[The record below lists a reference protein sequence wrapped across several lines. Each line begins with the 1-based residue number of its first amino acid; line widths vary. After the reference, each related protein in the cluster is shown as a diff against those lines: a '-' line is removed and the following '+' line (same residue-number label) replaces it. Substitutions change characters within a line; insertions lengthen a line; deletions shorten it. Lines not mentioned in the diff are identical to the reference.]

1 MRPKERTKT
10 PQSDLF
16 RLKLVNLIDL
26 RHELC
31 RLGDKINWSG
41 LVEEFGALYAEHG
54 RPGVPI
60 RLMAGLHYLKHAFGL
75 SDEVVVKS
83 WVENPYW
90 QYFCGEEYFQHRLP
104 IDPSQMTRFRTRLG
118 PSGCEKLLQL
128 TIAAGLEARA
138 VKPSSFTQV
147 TVDTTVQEK
156 AIAFPTDGRLYH
168 KGRVWLVR
176 LAKRAGIELRQSYLR
191 VGKQSLFMQQRYSAA
206 RQMRRARRELK
217 RSKVYLGRVYRDILR
232 KLPQQSAAV
241 RELFAEPLARIARLL
256 AQQRHDH
263 DKLYSLHAP
272 EVECIA
278 KGKVHKKY
286 EFGVKVSL
294 AVTQRDNFIV
304 GALALPGTPFDG
316 HTLSA
321 ALHQVEKLTGIRP
334 ERCFVDRGYRG
345 HGIKELS
352 VHIAGQKRGV
362 TRALRR
368 ALKRRNA
375 IEPIIGH
382 AKHDGLMG
390 RNYLLGSRGDA
401 MNAILAAAGHN
412 LRIILRKLRL
422 SWLGFLQLLLRDL
435 RLDLPACA
443 TV

>member
-26 RHELC
+26 RHDLC
-31 RLGDKINWSG
+31 RLGEKINWPG
-41 LVEEFGALYAEHG
+41 LVEQFGALYSEHG

-75 SDEVVVKS
+75 SDEVVVKN

-104 IDPSQMTRFRTRLG
+104 IDPSQMTRFRNRLG
-118 PSGCEKLLQL
+118 PSGCEKLLEL
-128 TIAAGLEARA
+128 TIAAGLETRA

-176 LAKRAGIELRQSYLR
+176 LAKRSGIEPRQSYVR
-191 VGKQSLFMQQRYSAA
+191 KGKQALFMHQRYSAD

-217 RSKVYLGRVYRDILR
+217 RSKIYLGRVYRDILR
-232 KLPQQSAAV
+232 KLPQQSIAV
-241 RELFAEPLARIARLL
+241 QERFAEPLARVARLL

-272 EVECIA
+272 EVQCIA
-278 KGKVHKKY
+278 KGKAHKKY
-286 EFGVKVSL
+286 EFGIKVSL

-304 GALALPGTPFDG
+304 GALALPGNPFDG
-316 HTLSA
+316 HTLPA
-321 ALHQVEKLTGIRP
+321 ALRQVERLTGTKP

-345 HGIKELS
+345 HGIKDIS
-352 VHIAGQKRGV
+352 VYIAGQKRGL

-368 ALKRRNA
+368 ALRRRNA

-382 AKHDGLMG
+382 TKHDGLMG
-390 RNYLLGSRGDA
+390 RNYLHGSTGDA

-422 SWLGFLQLLLRDL
+422 SWLDRCLTFLRDL
-435 RLDLPACA
+435 RLTGPVSAA
-443 TV
+443 A

>member
-1 MRPKERTKT
+1 MRPRERTTT

-16 RLKLVNLIDL
+16 RLKLTNLIDQ

-31 RLGDKINWSG
+31 QLAERIAWQG
-41 LVEEFGALYAEHG
+41 LVDEFGPLYAEQG

-60 RLMAGLHYLKHAFGL
+60 RLMAGLHYLKHALGL

-118 PSGCEKLLQL
+118 AEGCEKLLQL
-128 TIAAGLEARA
+128 TISAGLQTQA
-138 VKPSSFTQV
+138 VKPASFTQV

-176 LAKRAGIELRQSYLR
+176 LAKQSGLELRQSYVR
-191 VGKQSLFMQQRYSAA
+191 KGKQALFMQHRYAAA
-206 RQMRRARRELK
+206 RQMKRARRELK
-217 RSKVYLGRVYRDILR
+217 RSKIFLGRVYRDIQR
-232 KLPQQSAAV
+232 QLPTQSAAV
-241 RELFAEPLARIARLL
+241 QDRFAEPLARVARLL
-256 AQQRHDH
+256 AQQRQDKN
-263 DKLYSLHAP
+263 KLYSLHAP

-278 KGKVHKKY
+278 KGKAHKKY
-286 EFGVKVSL
+286 EFGIKVSL

-304 GALALPGTPFDG
+304 GALALPGNPFDG
-316 HTLSA
+316 HTLLA
-321 ALHQVEKLTGIRP
+321 ALNQVQRLTGTKP
-334 ERCFVDRGYRG
+334 TGCFVDRGYKG
-345 HGIKELS
+345 HGIEDTR
-352 VHIAGQKRGV
+352 VYIAGQKRSL

-382 AKHDGLMG
+382 TKHDGLMG
-390 RNYLLGSRGDA
+390 RNYLKGAAGDA

-422 SWLGFLQLLLRDL
+422 SWRLFWRALLIDL
-435 RLDLPACA
+435 KFPFAA
-443 TV
+443 NAAA

>member
-1 MRPKERTKT
+1 
-10 PQSDLF
+10 
-16 RLKLVNLIDL
+16 
-26 RHELC
+26 
-31 RLGDKINWSG
+31 
-41 LVEEFGALYAEHG
+41 
-54 RPGVPI
+54 
-60 RLMAGLHYLKHAFGL
+60 MAGLHYLKHAFGL
-75 SDEVVVKS
+75 SDEAVVKN

-104 IDPSQMTRFRTRLG
+104 IDPSLMTRFRSRLG
-118 PSGCEKLLQL
+118 PSGCEKLLEL
-128 TIAAGLEARA
+128 TIAAGLATQV
-138 VKPSSFTQV
+138 VKPASFREV
-147 TVDTTVQEK
+147 TLDTTVQEK

-176 LAKRAGIELRQSYLR
+176 LAKHSGIELRQSYVR
-191 VGKQSLFMQQRYSAA
+191 KGKQALFMQQRYAVA

-232 KLPQQSAAV
+232 MLPHQSATV
-241 RELFAEPLARIARLL
+241 QERFAEPLARVARLL

-263 DKLYSLHAP
+263 NKLYSVHAP

-278 KGKVHKKY
+278 KGKAHKKY
-286 EFGVKVSL
+286 EFGIKVSL

-304 GALALPGTPFDG
+304 GALALPGNPFDG
-316 HTLSA
+316 HTLPA
-321 ALHQVEKLTGIRP
+321 ALRQVERLTGIKP

-345 HGIKELS
+345 HGIQDIS
-352 VHIAGQKRGV
+352 VHIAGQKRGL

-382 AKHDGLMG
+382 TKHDGLMG
-390 RNYLLGSRGDA
+390 RNYLNGSAGDA
-401 MNAILAAAGHN
+401 MNAILAATGHN

-422 SWLGFLQLLLRDL
+422 SWLHFWLELMRDL
-435 RLDLPACA
+435 RPIVPASA
-443 TV
+443 AA